1 MKSLKPS
8 ELFAQQG
15 MPRRSFLKKS
25 LATGVAAAIPFPFIN
40 ARYGLAAPELIR
52 VGVVGCGGRGTGAA
66 LNVLQAKTKVI
77 YPPPRNGYH
86 TENAVPG
93 AKAMAENVEVIALAD
108 LFRDRLE
115 ECRAQ
120 LHAVG
125 NSIRDEDCFV
135 GFDACEKLLQMPE
148 VNYVILA
155 TPPVFR
161 PRELRAVIEAGKHVF
176 MEKPVA
182 VDAPG
187 VRSILESGEMAKR
200 KNLGVVAGTMRRHSA
215 DQVETVSR
223 LHDGAIGKIVEAR
236 AYFNIGEIWM
246 IPREAGWGEMEWQL
260 RNWPYFTWASGDI
273 LVEQHIHTI
282 DLVNWIMQATPVRAY
297 GMGGRLAR
305 PSKEYG
311 HIYDHFAI
319 EYEYPGGA
327 RLFSQNRQIEGCTN
341 RVGADVLGTKGTSN
355 CQNRIQSDHTWVF
368 QGQVRD
374 PYEQE
379 HIDLIESIRSGKPL
393 NEAKQVAES
402 TMTAIMGR
410 ESAYS
415 GQEITWEAAM
425 NSQRDYTPK
434 EFTLGDCP
442 FPEVPMPRN
451 YKFY

>member
-1 MKSLKPS
+1 MKSGRPS
-8 ELFAQQG
+8 ELLSKQG
-15 MPRRSFLKKS
+15 MLRRTFLKKS
-25 LATGVAAAIPFPFIN
+25 TVAGVASAIPFPFVN
-40 ARYGLAAPELIR
+40 VRYGLAAPEPIR

-93 AKAMAENVEVIALAD
+93 AKATAQNVELIALAD

-120 LHAVG
+120 LRAVG
-125 NSIRDEDCFV
+125 TSVSDEHCFV
-135 GFDACEKLLQMPE
+135 GFDACNQLLQVPGL
-148 VNYVILA
+148 NYVILA
-155 TPPVFR
+155 SPPCFR
-161 PRELRAVIEAGKHVF
+161 PRELRAAIEAGKHVF
-176 MEKPVA
+176 MEKPAA

-187 VRSILESGEMAKR
+187 VRSILESGEMAR
-200 KNLGVVAGTMRRHSA
+200 QKNLGIVAGTLRRHSA

-246 IPREAGWGEMEWQL
+246 IPREKGWGQMEWQL

-282 DLVNWIMQATPVRAY
+282 DLINWIMGTHPVRAY

-305 PSKEYG
+305 PSWEYG

-319 EYEYPGGA
+319 EYEYPGGV
-327 RLFSQNRQIEGCTN
+327 RLFSQNRQIEGCAD
-341 RVGADVLGTKGTSN
+341 RVGAAVMGTKGTSN
-355 CQNRIQSDHTWVF
+355 CENRIQGDREWVF

-374 PYEQE
+374 GYEQE

-393 NEAKQVAES
+393 NEAKTVAES
-402 TMTAIMGR
+402 TLSAIMGR

-415 GQEITWEAAM
+415 GQEITWEAAI

-451 YKFY
+451 YRFY

>member
-1 MKSLKPS
+1 MKSGTPS
-8 ELFAQQG
+8 ESIAKQE

-25 LATGVAAAIPFPFIN
+25 AAAGAAAAIPFPFVN
-40 ARYGLAAPELIR
+40 ARYGLAAPEPIR

-66 LNVLQAKTKVI
+66 LNVLQAKTEVI
-77 YPPPRNGYH
+77 YPPPRKGYH

-93 AKAMAENVEVIALAD
+93 AKAIAENVEIIALAD
-108 LFRDRLE
+108 VFRDRLE
-115 ECRAQ
+115 ECRVQ
-120 LHAVG
+120 LRAVG
-125 NSIRDEDCFV
+125 TAIRDEHCFV
-135 GFDACEKLLQMPE
+135 GFDACANLLQVPGL
-148 VNYVILA
+148 NYVILA

-161 PRELRAVIEAGKHVF
+161 PRELRAAIEAGKHVF
-176 MEKPVA
+176 MEKPAA

-187 VRSILESGEMAKR
+187 VRSVLESGEMAR
-200 KNLGVVAGTMRRHSA
+200 QKNLGIVAGTVRRHSA
-215 DQVETVSR
+215 DQVETVR
-223 LHDGAIGKIVEAR
+223 RIHDGAIGEIVDAR

-246 IPREAGWGEMEWQL
+246 IPREAGWGQMEWQL

-282 DLVNWIMQATPVRAY
+282 DLINWIVGAHPVRAY

-305 PSKEYG
+305 PSQEYG

-319 EYEYPGGA
+319 EYEYPGGVL
-327 RLFSQNRQIEGCTN
+327 LFSQNRQIDGCTD
-341 RVGADVLGTKGTSN
+341 RIGADVLGSKGRSN
-355 CQNRIQSDHTWVF
+355 CENKIQAEREWVF
-368 QGQVRD
+368 KGQVRD

-393 NEAKQVAES
+393 NEAKAVAES
-402 TMTAIMGR
+402 TLAAIMGR

-425 NSQRDYTPK
+425 KSKRDYTPK

-451 YKFY
+451 YRFY